1 MARNDDAGS
10 LTPCCLVVHVFPV
23 GAAEGCDLLILIFS
37 NLQIAKAK
45 SKDRSLR
52 QLLQIFRYLCSPR
65 LSAHPLV
72 RRGGGQLGRPR
83 TCRSSPRHK
92 ISFDIIGA
100 LDEYSFIACDLV
112 ECDNK
117 YRQPLPFGDSA
128 MNTGSRR
135 TLLIATAQASHGH
148 NGNNWI
154 VAQAN

>member
-1 MARNDDAGS
+1 MVVNDNAFGLDKR
-10 LTPCCLVVHVFPV
+10 
-23 GAAEGCDLLILIFS
+23 GALESIASSSRECVK
-37 NLQIAKAK
+37 NLFV
-45 SKDRSLR
+45 RGR
-52 QLLQIFRYLCSPR
+52 M

-72 RRGGGQLGRPR
+72 RGGGGQHGRLR

-92 ISFDIIGA
+92 INFDIIGA
-100 LDEYSFIACDLV
+100 LVEYSYIARDQV

-117 YRQPLPFGDSA
+117 YKQPLPFGDSA